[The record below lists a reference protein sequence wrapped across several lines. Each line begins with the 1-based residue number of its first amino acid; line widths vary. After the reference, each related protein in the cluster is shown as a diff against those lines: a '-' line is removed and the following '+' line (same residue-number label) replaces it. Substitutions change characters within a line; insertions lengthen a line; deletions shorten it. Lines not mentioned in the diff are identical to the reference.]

1 MSNVSAHVAAVLA
14 DHVTEVFGVMGNGN
28 AYFLDALS
36 GTRAAF
42 TAVRHEAG
50 AVAAADAYHRACGRL
65 AAATTTYGPG
75 FSNALTPLAE
85 SVQARIPLVMII
97 GAPPRS
103 GPRPWD
109 VDQVALAAAVGAR
122 TFQVDLATAAAET
135 RRAIAY
141 AITERTPAVIAIPY
155 DLATVEAGEIPA
167 LPAIPASPPVVP
179 APADLAR
186 VADLIGTAR
195 RPVILA
201 GRGAWLA
208 QAGPALTE
216 LATLIKAPVATTAL
230 ARSLFGPVDDHLGMA
245 GGFGTERCVAAFSA
259 ADLVL
264 VFGAGL
270 NQFTTRYGRLFD
282 DHAVVIQL
290 DVEAPT
296 NPRVDV
302 AVRGDARL
310 AATALG
316 RLVTGRDQAVWTTD
330 PPAVGRARRAESV
343 ASPETPTADG
353 LMPDG
358 RLDPRQLARRLDR
371 ILPLD
376 RTVVSDGGHFL
387 EWAPRYWRV
396 AAPDRLIMVGTA
408 YQTIGLGLSSAVGAA
423 RARPDSTI
431 VLASGDG
438 GALMALADL
447 ESLARVARRAVMII
461 FDDGVYGAEVHQYG
475 SRGLDQAPMRIGGV
489 DFAGLSRAVG
499 AAGRIVRTLDD
510 LDELSAWLAT
520 PSSGLYVADC
530 RISTAVVA
538 PHLRDAQA
546 AQAGPRPR
554 IKAAS

>member
-14 DHVTEVFGVMGNGN
+14 DHLTEVFGVMGNGN
-28 AYFLDALS
+28 AYLLDALTR
-36 GTRAAF
+36 TRARF

-50 AVAAADAYHRACGRL
+50 GVAAADAYHRACGRL

-75 FSNALTPLAE
+75 FSNAITPLAE
-85 SVQARIPLVMII
+85 AVQARIPLVLII
-97 GAPPRS
+97 GSAPTS

-109 VDQVALAAAVGAR
+109 VDQLALAAAVGAR
-122 TFQVDLATAAAET
+122 TFTVDVGTAAAET
-135 RRAIAY
+135 RRAIAF
-141 AITERTPAVIAIPY
+141 AITERKPAVIAIPY
-155 DLATVEAGEIPA
+155 DLATAEAGEIPA
-167 LPAIPASPPVVP
+167 LPAIPAPPAVAP
-179 APADLAR
+179 APDDLAR
-186 VADLIGTAR
+186 VADLIRGAR

-208 QAGPALTE
+208 QAGPALTR
-216 LATLIKAPVATTAL
+216 LATMIKAPVATTAL
-230 ARSLFGPVDDHLGMA
+230 ARSLIGPVDDHLGMA
-245 GGFGTERCVAAFSA
+245 GGFGTERCAAAFAA

-270 NQFTTRYGRLFD
+270 NQFTTRYGRLFGENTT
-282 DHAVVIQL
+282 VVQV
-290 DVEAPT
+290 DVAAPT
-296 NPRVDV
+296 DPRVDI

-310 AATALG
+310 AAEALITSLPAREG
-316 RLVTGRDQAVWTTD
+316 LVWTAD
-330 PPAVGRARRAESV
+330 PSAVGIPANGLLGEG
-343 ASPETPTADG
+343 PTMDG

-371 ILPLD
+371 ILPED
-376 RTVVSDGGHFL
+376 RTVVTDGGHFI
-387 EWAPRYWRV
+387 EWGPRYWRV
-396 AAPDRLIMVGTA
+396 PAPDRLIMVGTA
-408 YQTIGLGLSSAVGAA
+408 YQTIGLGLASAVGAA
-423 RARPDSTI
+423 RARPESTI

-461 FDDGVYGAEVHQYG
+461 FDDGAYGAEVHQYG
-475 SRGLDQAPMRIGGV
+475 SRGLDQGPMLIGGV
-489 DFAGLSRAVG
+489 DFAGLGRAVG

-510 LDELSAWLAT
+510 LDELAAWLAT

-554 IKAAS
+554 IRAAG

>member
-28 AYFLDALS
+28 AYFLDALT
-36 GTRAAF
+36 GTRAEF

-50 AVAAADAYHRACGRL
+50 GVAAADAYYRSCGRL

-85 SVQARIPLVMII
+85 AVQARIPLVLIT
-97 GAPPRS
+97 GAAPTT

-109 VDQVALAAAVGAR
+109 VDQSALAAAVGAR
-122 TFQVDLATAAAET
+122 TFILDDTTAAAET
-135 RRAIAY
+135 RRAIEY
-141 AITERTPAVIAIPY
+141 AIAARTAVVIAIPY
-155 DLATVEAGEIPA
+155 DLATVEAGEIPS
-167 LPAIPASPPVVP
+167 LTAIPASEPV
-179 APADLAR
+179 APLSEDVDR
-186 VADLIGTAR
+186 VADLIRTSH

-208 QAGPALTE
+208 QAGPALTD
-216 LATLIKAPVATTAL
+216 LANLIKAPVATTAL

-245 GGFGTERCVAAFSA
+245 GGFGTERCATAFAA

-270 NQFTTRYGRLFD
+270 NQFTTRYGRLFG
-282 DHAVVIQL
+282 DHAVVVQV
-290 DVEAPT
+290 DVDAPT

-310 AATALG
+310 AATAVG
-316 RLVTGRDQAVWTTD
+316 ELVTARDHAVWTTD
-330 PPAVGRARRAESV
+330 PPAVVAARRAQPV
-343 ASPETPTADG
+343 TTPGAPTADG

-358 RLDPRQLARRLDR
+358 RLDPRQVAQWLDR
-371 ILPLD
+371 ILPVD

-396 AAPDRLIMVGTA
+396 SAPDRLIMVGTA

-438 GALMALADL
+438 GALMALSDL
-447 ESLARVARRAVMII
+447 ESLSRVARRAVMII
-461 FDDGVYGAEVHQYG
+461 FDDGAYGAEVHQYG
-475 SRGLDQAPMRIGGV
+475 SRGLDQTPMRIGGV
-489 DFAGLSRAVG
+489 DFAGLGRAVG

-510 LDELSAWLAT
+510 LDDLSAWLAT

-538 PHLRDAQA
+538 PHMREALA
-546 AQAGPRPR
+546 AQAGPRPQIR
-554 IKAAS
+554 AAS